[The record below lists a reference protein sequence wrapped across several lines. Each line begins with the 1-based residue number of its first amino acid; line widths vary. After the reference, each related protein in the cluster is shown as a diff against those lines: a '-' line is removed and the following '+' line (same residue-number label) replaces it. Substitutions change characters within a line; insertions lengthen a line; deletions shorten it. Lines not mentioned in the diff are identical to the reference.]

1 MEERRKGGAT
11 WFLKGDRD
19 GFEKEVE
26 RLTGGKEGESSS
38 FFGEGWRLMGG
49 RCTDE
54 CECLWTER
62 AGALGCGQGGEI
74 HVCAAL

>member
-1 MEERRKGGAT
+1 MASFLSALKTRCVVHEVNGGRDFRLGRNEEDMEERRKGGAT

-38 FFGEGWRLMGG
+38 FWGEG
-49 RCTDE
+49 
-54 CECLWTER
+54 
-62 AGALGCGQGGEI
+62 
-74 HVCAAL
+74 